1 MGTISDRDKTI
12 IIFLLI
18 VMIVALPYFFYIK
31 DAKVETETIWNN
43 VALLQER
50 YDQLNEMN
58 QNRDFYEA
66 EIVRLNEERDKIIA
80 GFPAD
85 IDSAKYTM
93 FLLQTEY
100 SSDYI
105 LNEETGEY
113 EREYPIV
120 FSEVSF
126 APNIETAISSEETDT
141 GYVALT
147 NASTVTYSCYYGGL
161 KYLLE
166 YLMDYED
173 PMIYSTIEMVYDDA
187 TGIISGSMLLS
198 QYAISGPDREFTPAD
213 FTIEVGGNPVNLDL
227 DFNEIRGNEEVESG
241 IFGPIV
247 REAVEEEEV
256 VVPEEGEVVE
266 E

>member
-18 VMIVALPYFFYIK
+18 VMVVALPYFFYIK

-43 VALLQER
+43 VAVLQER

-58 QNRDFYEA
+58 QNREFYEE
-66 EIVRLNEERDKIIA
+66 EIVRLNDERDKIIA

-100 SSDYI
+100 SSDYV

-113 EREYPIV
+113 KLEYPII
-120 FSEVSF
+120 FDSVSF
-126 APNIETAISSEETDT
+126 AQNIETPISSEETDT

-147 NASTVTYSCYYGGL
+147 NASTVTYSCYYGGI
-161 KYLLE
+161 KYLLK

-173 PMIYSTIEMVYDDA
+173 PMIYSSIDITLDED
-187 TGIISGSMLLS
+187 TGVLSGSILLS
-198 QYAISGPDREFTPAD
+198 QYAISGPDREFTPVD
-213 FTIEVGGNPVNLDL
+213 FTIDVGGTTVNLDL
-227 DFNEIRGNEEVESG
+227 DFNDIRGNEEVENG
-241 IFGPIV
+241 IFGPTV
-247 REAVEEEEV
+247 REIVEEEA